1 MVVLDKTPFY
11 AESGGQVGDNGVLQ
25 SVHGQ
30 FLVEDTQKIQPQ
42 VFGHH
47 GTLREGS
54 LTVGNSVQALV
65 NVADRER
72 TMRNHSATHLMHKA
86 LREVLG
92 EHVQQ
97 KGSLV
102 DAEKTRFDF
111 AHNAPM
117 TTEQICAVEDL
128 VNREIMR
135 NLPSEA
141 REMAIE
147 DAQRLGAMMLFGEKY
162 GDTVRVLD
170 IGSSRELCGGTHVTR
185 TGDIGLF
192 TIIAESGVAA
202 GVRRVEALTGDYA
215 LAAVQFRRQALN
227 EIAGLIKCKPAEAPA
242 RIASVLDG
250 IKLQE
255 KEVARLQSKLAAAQG
270 GDLAGQAQV
279 VNGIAV
285 LSVKLEGVSG
295 SALRETL
302 DKLKE
307 QLKSAVIVLGVAE
320 GDKVSLIAGVTP
332 DLTGRFKAGELVNH
346 VASQVG
352 GKGGGRPD
360 MAQAGGTQPANLA
373 NALASVSAWLSE
385 R

>member
-1 MVVLDKTPFY
+1 
-11 AESGGQVGDNGVLQ
+11 
-25 SVHGQ
+25 
-30 FLVEDTQKIQPQ
+30 
-42 VFGHH
+42 
-47 GTLREGS
+47 
-54 LTVGNSVQALV
+54 
-65 NVADRER
+65 
-72 TMRNHSATHLMHKA
+72 
-86 LREVLG
+86 
-92 EHVQQ
+92 
-97 KGSLV
+97 LV

-117 TTEQICAVEDL
+117 SSEQICAVEDI

-141 REMAIE
+141 REMGIE

-170 IGSSRELCGGTHVTR
+170 IGTSRELCGGTHVSR

-202 GVRRVEALTGDYA
+202 GVRRIEALTGDYA

-227 EIAGLIKCKPAEAPA
+227 EIAGLVKCKPAEAPT
-242 RIASVLDG
+242 RIAAVLDG
-250 IKLQE
+250 IKVQE

-270 GDLAGQAQV
+270 GDLAGQAQT
-279 VNGIAV
+279 VNGVSV
-285 LSVKLEGVSG
+285 LAVKLEGVSG

-302 DKLKE
+302 DQLKD

-320 GDKVSLIAGVTP
+320 GEKVSVIAGVTA
-332 DLTGRFKAGELVNH
+332 DLTSRFKAGELVNF
-346 VASQVG
+346 VAGQVG

-373 NALASVSAWLSE
+373 SALASVNAWVAE